1 MRRGGADGLCL
12 AARDGNLDAFMATR
26 IKSSFIYLANAVN
39 DLRGNWTT
47 LALVLAPLVL
57 VSALCLLPDALNLQH
72 ALVQKFEPGVRSV
85 GWIPA
90 QTPYAPEIAPVQPA
104 IAHSVVRT
112 LLLRAVLALI
122 TFLVNL
128 VVLCTI
134 KRIDAGTRKTR
145 VLNEAI
151 EIYREAI
158 ALAPAF
164 CWILILQL
172 IAIGV
177 GLVLLVIPGVLAMVW
192 LYFARYALVFDNRRS
207 WPALFYSRDLM
218 RGRFFKVALRIVV
231 FLAVWTGFNS
241 WVAGAFFGISLA
253 VGLIGVWTGALWA
266 MIFVF
271 DLVAFAVA
279 YVTIAFFI
287 AAGVRLYQ
295 DLKAIAAED
304 AASLV
309 AAPQPAT
316 APLVNFGSPAPE

>member
-1 MRRGGADGLCL
+1 MP
-12 AARDGNLDAFMATR
+12 TR
-26 IKSSFIYLANAVN
+26 LKSSFIYLANAVN
-39 DLRGNWTT
+39 DLRGNWAT

-72 ALVQKFEPGVRSV
+72 ALVQKFEPGVRSI

-90 QTPYAPEIAPVQPA
+90 QTPYAPEVAPAPAA
-104 IAHSVVRT
+104 IAHPVLRP
-112 LLLRAVLALI
+112 LLLRGVLALI

-134 KRIDAGTRKTR
+134 KRIDAGTRKSR

-151 EIYREAI
+151 EVYREAI
-158 ALAPAF
+158 ILAPAF
-164 CWILILQL
+164 LWILVLQL
-172 IAIGV
+172 LAIAV

-192 LYFARYALVFDNRRS
+192 LYFAQYALVFDRHRS

-218 RGRFFKVALRIVV
+218 RGRFFKVAVRVVV
-231 FLAVWTGFNS
+231 FLAVWSGFNS

-253 VGLIGVWTGALWA
+253 VGLVGVWTGALWV

-271 DLVAFAVA
+271 DLVAFAVT
-279 YVTIAFFI
+279 YITIAFFI

-295 DLKAIAAED
+295 DLKAIAAE
-304 AASLV
+304 AAV
-309 AAPQPAT
+309 TFEAAPQPAT
-316 APLVNFGSPAPE
+316 APLVAFGTHASE